1 MHGCSSVFI
10 ILVNAD
16 VDSMGLVGIG
26 SKTSP
31 LRAEIE
37 KFQSELRQE
46 YNVRDE
52 RRREL
57 EYLEKGGN
65 PLDFKL
71 GNVASVSVQSTS
83 LRNQHPDL
91 CVASEPKGSFA
102 LTASP
107 HGDCVESSGRPG
119 APPREPNSADNIM
132 LFDGKNEFS
141 EGDQN
146 SSQPS
151 RSDIAPSEKSSY
163 IGGSQNVKE
172 FGESD
177 AFGLPRKA
185 YKRRYRSR
193 PSNDRIKSSSTD
205 VVLTRGGHGS
215 SLPPLRGP
223 RDVKELVSDA
233 ENYNHQNTPSSNS
246 KPTSPMDNI
255 LHMAVPSVSQ
265 RDMQLDHVRVVKSTT
280 DSIKDGSP
288 NAASDTNTTKIPL
301 DNQHN
306 QKSVSEAEK
315 SPDQMASDGP
325 EPLQSREEVTSAVIE
340 CQPSVIP
347 VKVESQSCSCHM
359 NGLGTEKGNQIKND
373 AQNNS
378 TERGTKGL
386 DSESSCTQTILSID
400 GNNGGEMCTN
410 MRNVD
415 SNGGINNQASVID
428 GIPNAEGDEL
438 FREKRENKANDNST
452 SVIVG
457 SNSTHQSL
465 QENGILLK
473 GQEELNG
480 NAPALQNEVK
490 GQVIIEGM
498 EAGCHTG
505 SESERKCVILSHD
518 NPEPASINHE
528 DSINS
533 SISKLPKASMAMVST
548 VVTSG
553 AQNSSVSNLKLASK
567 VPEDSILEEARI
579 IEAKRKRI
587 LELSTA
593 TSPLEIRRKS
603 HWDYVLEEMAWLAN
617 DFAQERL
624 WKINAAAQICHRV
637 AFTSQSRKRVK
648 ASHMKEK
655 KVAYTLAKAV
665 MEFWHSVEEK
675 SQELELQSPKEGV
688 LAVEAYAL
696 KFLKYNNSDSLPCH
710 AEAPITPDRISDSGI
725 LGMSWEDHLTEENL
739 FYTVQPQAT
748 EFYRK
753 SIESLVAQYEK
764 TGSTVQDEADTSAC
778 DDVADN
784 AYEEDEGE
792 TSTHDMSVAF
802 NGSKSSRFAEK
813 NPKHLTNPYGARSYK
828 TGHQFLP
835 VQCIESKFAT
845 QQSALLAKRPGSTLN
860 ASIPTKR
867 TRTASRKVIGPFSA
881 GTSGGIQISNKTDAS
896 SGDTDSYQDDQST
909 SRGGSLVPN
918 GLEVESVGEFG
929 KQLPFESVQ
938 PSTKPKKKKKE
949 KHLNATYEQR
959 WQVDS
964 NFQSEQF
971 QWDHLKKRSE
981 SHQLESYGSSGLSG
995 QHIIKKKKIMRQSQD
1010 NSFETI
1016 TPIGGSVPSPAASQI
1031 SNMPQPNKFVRMLGG
1046 QDRGKKPKFLKM
1058 PAGQLGS
1065 GSIWSLFED
1074 QALVV
1079 LVHDLGPN
1087 WELVSDAINSTLQLK
1102 CIFRKPKECK
1112 ERHNILM
1119 DRTSGDGEDSIEYSG
1134 SSQPYSSTLPGIPKG
1149 SARQL
1154 FQRLQAPM
1162 EEDTIKSHFEKII
1175 MIGAKQNYRKPQYQK
1190 RKQAHDS
1197 HAIALSQVC
1206 PTNLNGGPILTPLD
1220 LSDAK
1225 TSSPEIHSLGYQVP
1239 HSSGLA
1245 ISNQATVAPMLPTS
1259 GSGSAVQ
1266 GSSNMMPGNNISMPP
1281 DPPNSAVR
1289 DGRYG
1294 VPRSTSLSID
1304 EQQRMQQYNQ
1314 IISGRNIQQPSMSAS
1329 GAFPGT
1335 DRSVRMLTGSSGMG
1349 VVSGVN
1355 RSLPIVRPGFQVLSP
1370 TSMVNS
1376 GSMVSTGAVS
1386 VTIQSEV
1393 GSGQGNS
1400 MFRPRD
1406 NLPMMRPGLSEDS
1419 QRQMMVSDLQMQAS
1433 PGSSQGV
1440 SPFGGK
1446 NSPFPNQT
1454 ASRPVS
1460 SIHQQQSHPVS
1471 PQQPQVGGSHHS
1483 HLQGAANHP
1492 PNPQQ
1497 QAYAMRLAKERQ
1509 IQHRFLQQQQQQFTA
1524 SNSSMQHVP
1533 QQPQLPI
1540 SSPLQN
1546 SSQVQ
1551 SQTSSPLVSHS
1562 PLTSA
1567 SVNTMLQ
1574 QQQKHQMHSSQ
1585 TVSSVNRTGKQ
1596 RQRQQ
1601 QQVLHGNMPHPQQR
1615 QQSQSQQ
1622 QAKLLKGVG
1631 RGNLMHQNIP
1641 VDPSLLDG
1649 ISMNTGNQFS
1659 ETGEPSTHLIQ
1670 GQAYPGPPLNAVQPA
1685 RQYMPSQ
1692 SSNQSLPQQKTYS
1705 GQVTSS
1711 LKNPPQM
1718 PSHSDNSN
1726 EGLVLPVAPA
1736 STSSAGHQSVPTVSM
1751 AASNHQ
1757 QAPPHKKLVNQ
1768 NPESLQ
1774 RGFHQNR
1781 KPNSDPPNKQQARDC
1796 RTEQLATSSS
1806 AEMGPMTTLPLV
1818 CNNATNVAQVI
1829 SPPSAHRNGS
1839 ELLFDSGTSNSPTNL
1854 GSLVPPPVGANES
1867 VPQNIQGPGQRL
1879 SSMSL
1884 PKIERDVSAQWQQQP
1899 SQLQPP
1905 PSPAAQPQQQQ
1916 PQLLQAG
1923 NGHHTFETTIY
1934 SLKLMVLSGHGKM
1947 TSWSNEVL
1955 CNSAKTTLG
1964 SRKMMVPNLTSKVL
1978 KEKAV
1983 KTVFQ
1988 WKPSNVMNHTKQKLG
2003 VYCKYSHTT
2012 LNMTLNNCQTTLKH
2026 EGKLNNYQKR
2036 R

>member
-1 MHGCSSVFI
+1 MHGCSSAFVT
-10 ILVNAD
+10 LVNAE

-37 KFQSELRQE
+37 KVQSELRQE
-46 YNVRDE
+46 YIVRDE

-83 LRNQHPDL
+83 LRNRHPDQF
-91 CVASEPKGSFA
+91 VTSERKGSFT
-102 LTASP
+102 LISSP
-107 HGDCVESSGRPG
+107 HGDSVESSGRPG

-132 LFDGKNEFS
+132 LFDGKIEFS

-146 SSQPS
+146 SSHPS
-151 RSDIAPSEKSSY
+151 RSNIAPSEKSSY
-163 IGGSQNVKE
+163 TGGSQNVRE

-223 RDVKELVSDA
+223 RDAKELVSDS
-233 ENYNHQNTPSSNS
+233 ENYNNQNTSSNCNS

-255 LHMAVPSVSQ
+255 LHMTVPSVSQ
-265 RDMQLDHVRVVKSTT
+265 QDMELDSARIVKSTK

-288 NAASDTNTTKIPL
+288 NAASDSNTSKTPL
-301 DNQHN
+301 DNQNN
-306 QKSVSEAEK
+306 QQSISEAEK
-315 SPDQMASDGP
+315 SPVKMASDGP
-325 EPLQSREEVTSAVIE
+325 EPLQSREEVTSGVIE

-347 VKVESQSCSCHM
+347 AKVESQSCSCHM
-359 NGLGTEKGNQIKND
+359 NGLGSEKGNQIKND
-373 AQNNS
+373 AQNSS

-386 DSESSCTQTILSID
+386 DSESSCTQTMLSIN
-400 GNNGGEMCTN
+400 GNNEGEMCTN

-415 SNGGINNQASVID
+415 SNGSTNNQVSVID

-438 FREKRENKANDNST
+438 FRDKKENKANDNST
-452 SVIVG
+452 TVIVG
-457 SNSTHQSL
+457 SNSTCQSL

-473 GQEELNG
+473 GQEEING
-480 NAPALQNEVK
+480 NAPTLQNEVK
-490 GQVIIEGM
+490 AQVIIEGM

-505 SESERKCVILSHD
+505 SESERESVVLSHD
-518 NPEPASINHE
+518 NPDPTSIRHQ

-533 SISKLPKASMAMVST
+533 SISKLPKASLAGVST
-548 VVTSG
+548 VASV
-553 AQNSSVSNLKLASK
+553 AQNFSVSNLKLASK
-567 VPEDSILEEARI
+567 VAEDSILEEARI
-579 IEAKRKRI
+579 IEAKQKRI
-587 LELSTA
+587 MELSTA

-603 HWDYVLEEMAWLAN
+603 HWDYVLEEMAWLAY

-637 AFTSQSRKRVK
+637 AFTSQSRKQVK
-648 ASHMKEK
+648 ASPMKEK
-655 KVAYTLAKAV
+655 KVAYTMAKAV

-675 SQELELQSPKEGV
+675 SKELELQSPKEGV
-688 LAVEAYAL
+688 LAVQSYAL
-696 KFLKYNNSDSLPCH
+696 KFLKYNNSDAVPCH
-710 AEAPITPDRISDSGI
+710 AEALVTPERIPDSGI
-725 LGMSWEDHLTEENL
+725 LDMSWEDHLTEENL
-739 FYTVQPQAT
+739 FYTVQPEAM
-748 EFYRK
+748 ESYRK
-753 SIESLVAQYEK
+753 SIESLVDQYEK
-764 TGSTVQDEADTSAC
+764 TGSTVQDEVDTSAC
-778 DDVADN
+778 DDIADN

-792 TSTHDMSVAF
+792 TSTYDTAVAF
-802 NGSKSSRFAEK
+802 DGLPSRFAQK

-828 TGHQFLP
+828 IGPHFLP
-835 VQCIESKFAT
+835 MQCIESKVAT

-860 ASIPTKR
+860 VSIPTKR
-867 TRTASRKVIGPFSA
+867 MRTASRRVISPFSA

-918 GLEVESVGEFG
+918 GLEVESVGEFE

-938 PSTKPKKKKKE
+938 ILTKPKKKKKE

-981 SHQLESYGSSGLSG
+981 SHQLESNGSSGLSG
-995 QHIIKKKKIMRQSQD
+995 QHIMKKQKIMRQSQD

-1016 TPIGGSVPSPAASQI
+1016 APIGGSVPSPAASQI
-1031 SNMPQPNKFVRMLGG
+1031 GNVPQPNKFVRILGG
-1046 QDRGKKPKFLKM
+1046 RDRGKKPKILKM

-1065 GSIWSLFED
+1065 GSLWSLFED

-1134 SSQPYSSTLPGIPKG
+1134 SSQPYPSTLPGIPKG

-1175 MIGAKQNYRKPQYQK
+1175 MIGAKQNYRKPQSQK
-1190 RKQAHDS
+1190 REQAHDS

-1206 PTNLNGGPILTPLD
+1206 PTNPNGGPILTPLD
-1220 LSDAK
+1220 LCDAT
-1225 TSSPEIHSLGYQVP
+1225 TSSPEIHSIGYQVP
-1239 HSSGLA
+1239 LSSGLA
-1245 ISNQATVAPMLPTS
+1245 IAKQATVAPMLPTS
-1259 GSGSAVQ
+1259 VAGSAVQ
-1266 GSSNMMPGNNISMPP
+1266 GSSNIMAGNNISMPP
-1281 DPPNSAVR
+1281 DPLNSSVR

-1314 IISGRNIQQPSMSAS
+1314 IISGRNIQQPSMSAP

-1349 VVSGVN
+1349 MVSGVN
-1355 RSLPIVRPGFQVLSP
+1355 RSMPIVRPGFKVLSS

-1376 GSMVSTGAVS
+1376 GSMVSPGAVS
-1386 VTIQSEV
+1386 VNIQSAV
-1393 GSGQGNS
+1393 VSGQGNS
-1400 MFRPRD
+1400 VFRPRD
-1406 NLPMMRPGLSEDS
+1406 NLHMMRSGPSLDS
-1419 QRQMMVSDLQMQAS
+1419 QRQMMVSDLQMQAP
-1433 PGSSQGV
+1433 PGSSQGI

-1460 SIHQQQSHPVS
+1460 SVHQQQSHPVS
-1471 PQQPQVGGSHHS
+1471 PQQPQVRSSLQS
-1483 HLQGAANHP
+1483 HLQGAANQP
-1492 PNPQQ
+1492 PNAQQ
-1497 QAYAMRLAKERQ
+1497 QAYAMRLPKERQ
-1509 IQHRFLQQQQQQFTA
+1509 IQHRILQQQFTA
-1524 SNSSMQHVP
+1524 SNSLMQHVP
-1533 QQPQLPI
+1533 PQPQLPI
-1540 SSPLQN
+1540 SSPSQN

-1551 SQTSSPLVSHS
+1551 SQTISPSVSHS

-1567 SVNTMLQ
+1567 SINTVLQ
-1574 QQQKHQMHSSQ
+1574 HQQKHQMHSSQ
-1585 TVSSVNRTGKQ
+1585 TISSVNQTGKQ
-1596 RQRQQ
+1596 WQRQQQQ
-1601 QQVLHGNMPHPQQR
+1601 QQVLHGNRPH
-1615 QQSQSQQ
+1615 SQQ
-1622 QAKLLKGVG
+1622 QQQTQSQRQAKLSKGIG
-1631 RGNLMHQNIP
+1631 RGNMMHQSIP
-1641 VDPSLLDG
+1641 VGPSLLDG
-1649 ISMNTGNQFS
+1649 ISSTGNQSS
-1659 ETGEPSTHLIQ
+1659 ETGVLSTHLIQ
-1670 GQAYPGPPLNAVQPA
+1670 GQGSYPGPPLNAVQLA
-1685 RQYMPSQ
+1685 RQNVPSQ
-1692 SSNQSLPQQKTYS
+1692 SSNQSLPQHKAYS
-1705 GQVTSS
+1705 GQVFSPS
-1711 LKNPPQM
+1711 KHPPQM
-1718 PSHSDNSN
+1718 PSHPDNSS
-1726 EGLVLPVAPA
+1726 EALVLPVTSA
-1736 STSSAGHQSVPTVSM
+1736 STSSAGHQSVPAVTM

-1757 QAPPHKKLVNQ
+1757 WAPPHQKLVNQ

-1781 KPNSDPPNKQQARDC
+1781 KPNSDPSNKPQARDC
-1796 RTEQLATSSS
+1796 HTEQLPTSSS
-1806 AEMGPMTTLPLV
+1806 AEIGPMTTLPQV

-1829 SPPSAHRNGS
+1829 SPPSVHRNGS
-1839 ELLFDSGTSNSPTNL
+1839 EPLFDSDTSNSPTNL
-1854 GSLVPPPVGANES
+1854 GSLVPPPASSNES

-1879 SSMSL
+1879 LSMSL
-1884 PKIERDVSAQWQQQP
+1884 PKIGHDVSAQWQQQP

-1905 PSPAAQPQQQQ
+1905 PSPVAQPQQQQQQQQ

-1923 NGHHTFETTIY
+1923 NG
-1934 SLKLMVLSGHGKM
+1934 SLYGRPGEPKL
-1947 TSWSNEVL
+1947 E
-1955 CNSAKTTLG
+1955 
-1964 SRKMMVPNLTSKVL
+1964 
-1978 KEKAV
+1978 
-1983 KTVFQ
+1983 
-1988 WKPSNVMNHTKQKLG
+1988 
-2003 VYCKYSHTT
+2003 
-2012 LNMTLNNCQTTLKH
+2012 
-2026 EGKLNNYQKR
+2026 
-2036 R
+2036 